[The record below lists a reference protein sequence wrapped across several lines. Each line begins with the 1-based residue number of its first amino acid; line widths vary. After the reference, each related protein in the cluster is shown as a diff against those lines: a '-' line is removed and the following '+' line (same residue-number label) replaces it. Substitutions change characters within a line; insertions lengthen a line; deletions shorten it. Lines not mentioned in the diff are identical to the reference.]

1 MSNYKKFFRM
11 IAPLVLVA
19 LCNMALAAQ
28 DIQDAVCGVLE
39 AIYTPLL
46 MIGAS
51 LVLLMITYAGV
62 RYVYSADDPGGR
74 KQAKSMIVNA
84 IIGGILLMIAV
95 ALSDL
100 ATNNIAAYCPN
111 M

>member
-1 MSNYKKFFRM
+1 MSNYKKFFRV

-74 KQAKSMIVNA
+74 KQAISTLVNA
-84 IIGGILLMIAV
+84 IIGGILLMIADAV
-95 ALSDL
+95 ISL
-100 ATNNIAAYCPN
+100 ASPSAIGVCP
-111 M
+111 